1 VAGKPYDQSDKQ
13 PMERRVIDA
22 SISMPMK
29 AALLGLG
36 TAAPEGR
43 LSQEEAARVATQ
55 CLELTGDAARRV
67 EILYRRTGVATR
79 GSVLLSPPHG
89 AYGVGG
95 LETFYR
101 PRSDPEQVMGPTT
114 ATRMECYEAHAPS
127 LAEAACLAAIEDAK
141 ECLGGLDHTTLT
153 HLVVVSCTGFFAPG
167 LDYALIQRLG
177 LSPNIQRFCIGF
189 MGCHGGFNGLQLA
202 TAIVQSDPTARVL
215 LCSTELCSLHFQY
228 SLDPGQITANA
239 LFADGAGAVVIG
251 KARAEAPD
259 IVSMASHLLGG
270 GKDEM
275 SWIIGDHG
283 FKMHLSARVPGLIRS
298 GLRPWLEAWLL
309 ENGLVLTDIGAWVV
323 HPGGP
328 RILTAVTQALDLDD
342 GALSPSLSVL
352 REHGNMSSA
361 TVWFIMEK
369 LRRADMRGPCVLL
382 GFGPGLVA
390 EAALLRL

>member
-1 VAGKPYDQSDKQ
+1 
-13 PMERRVIDA
+13 
-22 SISMPMK
+22 MK
-29 AALLGLG
+29 ATLLGLG
-36 TAAPEGR
+36 TAAPER
-43 LSQEEAARVATQ
+43 RVSQQEAARVATQ

-79 GSVLLSPPHG
+79 GSVLLTPPSG
-89 AYGVGG
+89 PDGPGG
-95 LETFYR
+95 LEGFYR
-101 PRSDPEQVMGPTT
+101 PRSDPGQWMGPTT
-114 ATRMECYEAHAPS
+114 AIRMERYEAHAPS

-141 ECLGGLDHTTLT
+141 ESLGGLDKATLT

-167 LDYALIQRLG
+167 LDYSLIQRLG

-202 TAIVQSDPTARVL
+202 TAIVESDPRARVL
-215 LCSTELCSLHFQY
+215 VCSTELCSLHFQY

-239 LFADGAGAVVIG
+239 LFADGAGAVIIG
-251 KARAEAPD
+251 KARTEGPE

-298 GLRPWLEAWLL
+298 GIRPWLEAWLQD
-309 ENGLVLTDIGAWVV
+309 NGLDLTQVGAWVV

-328 RILTAVTQALDLDD
+328 RILSAVTQALDLDD

-361 TVWFIMEK
+361 TVWFILEK
-369 LRRADMRGPCVLL
+369 LRRSGVKGPCVLL

-390 EAALLRL
+390 EAALLRLSGD